1 MELWKPAV
9 RRTKKA
15 NNSGGGGGG
24 GDKWAATLPD
34 VVADLS
40 LADGP
45 APHQPAM
52 LGTRDPHYLDEPR
65 PRRRDARPPPPPV
78 TPQGLGVGP
87 QGLGASP
94 SQPMMG
100 GSGPAG
106 ITSCGWRH
114 NPQHSQWVSQAP
126 PVDPVGGGAQLTAT
140 GVGAAAGCGMSFE
153 GEGARIRSASS
164 EPRGPAN
171 NGDRRVRCSSATRS
185 RQHRPRPAQGD
196 QPPPPAVSPP
206 PPPVSGAAASHG
218 GQQMP
223 YSPQQGGGGMGMVG
237 GVLARLAGCYENM
250 EPGREVGEGV
260 AYGYQ
265 VNDLEA
271 LLTRA
276 SPLRPANLPMVLA
289 SATRLHNMRR
299 TPEPNLQNQPP
310 VRPYLPFGIIVN
322 AVFKTRDWLYVRTAH
337 GAEGYVPYRVCLPL
351 GILPPPRE
359 GHSASTATDVAGAAA
374 WDSRT
379 EMFQGGLVQ
388 LPSAP
393 TAPVAVVGLSGGS
406 QEAAGQTRGRSRGR
420 RRPPCPNTS
429 NQTDTQK
436 LQPGARSLS
445 ESRPPRETLD
455 SPPLAPTPL
464 APTPMSLSPLAG
476 TPVSTATTTAGS
488 SADHILV

>member
-1 MELWKPAV
+1 MTIINRLLFLQ
-9 RRTKKA
+9 A
-15 NNSGGGGGG
+15 NNSSG
-24 GDKWAATLPD
+24 GDKWAAALPD

-40 LADGP
+40 LTDAPG
-45 APHQPAM
+45 PHQPAM
-52 LGTRDPHYLDEPR
+52 LGTRDPHYLEEPR

-78 TPQGLGVGP
+78 TPQGLGVAP

-106 ITSCGWRH
+106 LGTCGWRH
-114 NPQHSQWVSQAP
+114 NPQQHGQWVSQP
-126 PVDPVGGGAQLTAT
+126 PVDPQSAGAPLASPGLGPGG
-140 GVGAAAGCGMSFE
+140 GCGMSFE
-153 GEGARIRSASS
+153 GDGARIRSASS
-164 EPRGPAN
+164 EPRGPAGN
-171 NGDRRVRCSSATRS
+171 GGDRRVRCSSATRS

-196 QPPPPAVSPP
+196 QPPPAPVSPTP
-206 PPPVSGAAASHG
+206 QSGAAVSHG
-218 GQQMP
+218 GQQLP
-223 YSPQQGGGGMGMVG
+223 YPPSGPQQGAGGMGMVG

-265 VNDLEA
+265 VSDLEA

-276 SPLRPANLPMVLA
+276 SPSRPANLPMVLA

-299 TPEPNLQNQPP
+299 TPEPHLQNQPP

-359 GHSASTATDVAGAAA
+359 GQHASPSGMDVSGTAA

-379 EMFQGGLVQ
+379 DMFQGGLAQ
-388 LPSAP
+388 LPSPP
-393 TAPVAVVGLSGGS
+393 TVPAAVAGLGAVN
-406 QEAAGQTRGRSRGR
+406 QEAAVQTRGRSRGR

-436 LQPGARSLS
+436 LQPAVRSLS

-455 SPPLAPTPL
+455 APLLAPTPF
-464 APTPMSLSPLAG
+464 APTPMALAPLAA
-476 TPVSTATTTAGS
+476 TPVPTTTAAGS